1 MHEEIPWVACALPPS
16 LTASTLSPCRV
27 EGNSSIPTSSWPTHL
42 PSPPA
47 AGSPLLARKALV
59 MADAE
64 AGLRTRGWALMK
76 TWQGL
81 SSPSELLPLLAV
93 RCSPHL
99 SWLLELAQ
107 LSASRRVL
115 AGRAWNVLLIK
126 GVSLRCSVSCVSLDK
141 GVAMVTALW
150 KTCRSKQKMKL
161 LLN

>member
-1 MHEEIPWVACALPPS
+1 MRKFLGWPVPCPHPSQPAPSPPAEWRGTLPS
-16 LTASTLSPCRV
+16 LRAA
-27 EGNSSIPTSSWPTHL
+27 GATHL